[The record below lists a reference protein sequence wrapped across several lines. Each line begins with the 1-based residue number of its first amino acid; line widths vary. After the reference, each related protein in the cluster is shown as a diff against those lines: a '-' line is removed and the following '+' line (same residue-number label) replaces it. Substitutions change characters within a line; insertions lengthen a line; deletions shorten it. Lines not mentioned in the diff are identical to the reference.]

1 MTTWEKKKTK
11 TDKKGTSTF
20 HFISFPLN
28 FFLLLSKP
36 HFYRIGWHKT
46 PRGSKRDQIF
56 TEISW
61 SEFRGV
67 LLVCL
72 GCLWSL
78 GCLRCSFDS
87 PHGPIFF
94 CFWNQARLL
103 EELSVAR
110 FLKLPTSSFLR
121 KQLCLNIKSDK
132 VTIVQSK
139 WFQTDSWGVVD
150 LIKLTIIH
158 KIVLYWPRPS
168 LAHVSF
174 DDTLNSEALFSS
186 KQRGNENSSSL
197 GMLFTYSS
205 SCRINWPHLTYKS
218 LHSLVQKCA
227 VTLLFEGQSCIV

>member
-11 TDKKGTSTF
+11 TDKKSTSTF

-28 FFLLLSKP
+28 FFASFETSFLQERVTQNPKRFEKGPDFHWNFLIGVSWCFACMFGLFVELELLALL
-36 HFYRIGWHKT
+36 
-46 PRGSKRDQIF
+46 
-56 TEISW
+56 
-61 SEFRGV
+61 FR
-67 LLVCL
+67 L
-72 GCLWSL
+72 
-78 GCLRCSFDS
+78 
-87 PHGPIFF
+87 PPIFF

-132 VTIVQSK
+132 VTVVQSK
-139 WFQTDSWGVVD
+139 WFQADSWEVVD

>member
-11 TDKKGTSTF
+11 TDKKGTSKF

-28 FFLLLSKP
+28 FFGFFRNLISTGKVTQNPKGFEKGLDFHWNFLIRVSWCFACMFGLFVELGLLALL
-36 HFYRIGWHKT
+36 
-46 PRGSKRDQIF
+46 
-56 TEISW
+56 
-61 SEFRGV
+61 FR
-67 LLVCL
+67 L
-72 GCLWSL
+72 
-78 GCLRCSFDS
+78 
-87 PHGPIFF
+87 PPIFF

-132 VTIVQSK
+132 VTIIQSK
-139 WFQTDSWGVVD
+139 WFQADSWGVVD